1 MLIDSSDLEFNKQ
14 IDTVRASP
22 TVKVLRLRNAQQKST
37 RKQEMDMINRF
48 AAFTTMLC
56 AAVVAETSLF

>member
-22 TVKVLRLRNAQQKST
+22 TVKVIT
-37 RKQEMDMINRF
+37 RSERIDCGRSGVLI
-48 AAFTTMLC
+48 
-56 AAVVAETSLF
+56 AVSIW